1 MRILLC
7 LLISTFAFA
16 APKGDSFKPFT
27 GKLAASKVRIRA
39 KADLEGPVIRQMNKN
54 DLLLV
59 VGEEGDFY
67 AIEPMK
73 DTKAYVFR
81 SYVLDNVV
89 EANRVNVRLEP
100 HVDAPIISQL
110 QAGDHVKGTICSIN
124 HKWLEIAPP
133 KGTKFF
139 IAKEY
144 VSHAGGPEYLASMQK
159 RKTQLEEL
167 LSSAYMHAEE
177 ECKKDYEEMAPQH
190 AIEQF
195 QKILRNFAD
204 FPEATMQ
211 AKEGL
216 ALLKETYLNKKIAY
230 LEAKAE
236 LPADAKKELLAKH
249 QAENGELFAN
259 EPVKID
265 PSLWSK
271 RAQKTENLGFWDTIE
286 ESLFLSWTAFN
297 TGKSFNDYYAEQR
310 ANASVLTGTIE
321 RYTYDVRNKPGDFIL
336 RGLEDTPIA
345 YLYSTQIDLDKFAGK
360 AVTLLVAP
368 RPNNHF
374 AFPAYFVFSVE

>member
-1 MRILLC
+1 MRFLIC
-7 LLISTFAFA
+7 LLISSAVFA
-16 APKGDSFKPFT
+16 AAPNFKPFT
-27 GKLAASKVRIRA
+27 GKLVANKVRIRA
-39 KADLEGPVIRQMNKN
+39 KADLESPIIRQMNKN

-59 VGEEGDFY
+59 VGDEGDFY

-81 SYVLDNVV
+81 SYILDNVV
-89 EANRVNVRLEP
+89 EANRVNIRLEP
-100 HVDAPIISQL
+100 HVDAPIIGQL
-110 QAGDHVKGTICSIN
+110 QAGEKVEGTVCSIN
-124 HKWLEIAPP
+124 PKWLEISPP
-133 KGTKFF
+133 KSVRFF
-139 IAKEY
+139 IAKEF
-144 VSHAGGPEYLASMQK
+144 VSNAGGPEFLANMQK
-159 RKTQLEEL
+159 RKTQVEEL
-167 LSSAYMHAEE
+167 LSSAFMNAEE

-204 FPEATMQ
+204 FPEACTQ

-236 LPADAKKELLAKH
+236 LSTSAKEELLAKH
-249 QAENGELFAN
+249 KEENTELFAN
-259 EPVKID
+259 EAVKID

-271 RAQKTENLGFWDTIE
+271 RAQKSENLGFWDTIE
-286 ESLFLSWTAFN
+286 ESLFLSWSAFH
-297 TGKSFNDYYAEQR
+297 TGKSFNEYYAEQK

-336 RGLEDTPIA
+336 RGAEDAPVA

-360 AVTLLVAP
+360 SVTLLASP

-374 AFPAYFVFSVE
+374 AFPAYFVFSIE

>member
-1 MRILLC
+1 M
-7 LLISTFAFA
+7 
-16 APKGDSFKPFT
+16 
-27 GKLAASKVRIRA
+27 RIRA
-39 KADLEGPVIRQMNKN
+39 KADLESPIIRQMNKN

-81 SYVLDNVV
+81 SYVLDQVV

-100 HVDAPIISQL
+100 HVDAPIIAQL
-110 QAGDHVKGTICSIN
+110 QVGEKVDGTICSIN
-124 HKWLEIAPP
+124 PKWLEIAPP
-133 KGTKFF
+133 QGTKFY

-144 VSHAGGPEYLASMQK
+144 VGNAGGPEYLVTMQK
-159 RKTQLEEL
+159 RKAQVEEL
-167 LSSAYMHAEE
+167 LSSAYLQAEE
-177 ECKKDYEEMAPQH
+177 ECKKDYEEMAPQQ

-204 FPEATMQ
+204 FPEAVTQ

-236 LPADAKKELLAKH
+236 LTTSEKEEILAKH
-249 QAENGELFAN
+249 KAENSELFS

-265 PSLWSK
+265 PTLWSK
-271 RAQKTENLGFWDTIE
+271 RAQKSENLGFWDTIE
-286 ESLFLSWTAFN
+286 ESLYLSWTAFH
-297 TGKSFNDYYAEQR
+297 TGKSFNDYYAEQK

-336 RGLEDTPIA
+336 RGAEDAPIA
-345 YLYSTQIDLDKFAGK
+345 YLYSTKVDLDQFTGK
-360 AVTLLVAP
+360 PVTLLVSP

-374 AFPAYFVFSVE
+374 AFPAYFVFSIE